1 MNRTIGPDLAPRN
14 STPAFFPPQQIE
26 KPCGCGRRALG
37 SAGNA
42 RTRRALC
49 HKAEADSA
57 TMTTKEIDSE
67 VKRIERGIKERERE
81 IGELK
86 ATLRD
91 LWTERAANR
100 LRYGHRTHSARAA

>member
-1 MNRTIGPDLAPRN
+1 
-14 STPAFFPPQQIE
+14 
-26 KPCGCGRRALG
+26 
-37 SAGNA
+37 
-42 RTRRALC
+42 
-49 HKAEADSA
+49 
-57 TMTTKEIDSE
+57 MTTKEIDSE